1 MSLVAIL
8 DADKEGFLRS
18 EVSLIQTTGRAARHV
33 NGTVIMYAEKVTES
47 MRRAIAETDRRREIQ
62 RRYNEEHGITP
73 QSVKRNI
80 SDLGMAVN
88 EADYVTIPIAADGG
102 VEYQPEEL
110 PKIVAELELQM
121 REAAAAMEFERAAE
135 LRDRL
140 LALKELE
147 LGLPAKAIG
156 MKGLLGSGA
165 VGPPGRRVGPRRT
178 DAGRPGM
185 KKRRR

>member
-1 MSLVAIL
+1 
-8 DADKEGFLRS
+8 
-18 EVSLIQTTGRAARHV
+18 
-33 NGTVIMYAEKVTES
+33 MYAEKVTDS

-62 RRYNEEHGITP
+62 RRYNEAHGITP

-80 SDLGMAVN
+80 TDLGMAVN
-88 EADYVTIPIAADGG
+88 EADYVTVPLAADGG

-110 PKIVAELELQM
+110 PRMVAELELQM
-121 REAAAAMEFERAAE
+121 RQASAAMEFERAAE

-147 LGLPAKAIG
+147 LGLPARAVG

-165 VGPPGRRVGPRRT
+165 VGPPGRRAGPRRT